1 MSYGLYIS
9 DGKNGSV
16 ITNSDTIF
24 NEEYDFGFSEE
35 SLSAGASRTIQTKGA
50 GNSALIGV
58 SLESSDNNLDNL
70 TVTRDLTTDTLTITN
85 TGNTDIPVISA
96 KIFRFQ

>member
-9 DGKNGSV
+9 DGENGAV
-16 ITNSDTIF
+16 ITNSNNIF
-24 NEEYDFGFSEE
+24 NEEYDFELSDE
-35 SLSAGASRTIQTKGA
+35 SISSGGQINIQTKGA
-50 GNSALIGV
+50 GNPALIGISIV
-58 SLESSDNNLDNL
+58 ASEGAINDL

-85 TGNTDIPVISA
+85 TGSSSQTITSA